1 MSVASD
7 SVAHDEG
14 PHLPSD
20 EALWNESWYF
30 DFVDAAAGL
39 GGWVR
44 LGLYPNEDRAWVNVL
59 LCGPG
64 LPTLALNDFHAAL
77 PDDPAR
83 VFARAEEDAKKS
95 GDRMGKALKRARG
108 PEAAGFGYS
117 YDMLGEAART
127 EADDEILEVQ

>member
-14 PHLPSD
+14 PHPPSD

-30 DFVDAAAGL
+30 DFADAAAGL
-39 GGWVR
+39 GGWIR

-64 LPTLALNDFHAAL
+64 LPTLALNDFLAKAV
-77 PDDPAR
+77 ATI
-83 VFARAEEDAKKS
+83 EEFDAWPK
-95 GDRMGKALKRARG
+95 DE
-108 PEAAGFGYS
+108 EAK
-117 YDMLGEAART
+117 
-127 EADDEILEVQ
+127 